1 MSINANTVRN
11 LVMFFL
17 AKHSADGK
25 AGGLLAALQDVSKL
39 RNSPNCPYDKKTVA
53 SAQEYLFARYH
64 VVSGKYPALK
74 VKRMACG
81 YFPRLEAKIWLI
93 LGADDAATTR
103 GSSAKSALNTVPL
116 VDTNRFIFEAQPKSI
131 PKASVSS
138 GKNPG
143 LSLGPDDFS
152 TSATSRGE
160 PVPGA
165 EVFVE
170 QEPNDEP

>member
-1 MSINANTVRN
+1 MSTNENTVRN

-64 VVSGKYPALK
+64 VVSGKYPVLK
-74 VKRMACG
+74 VKQMACG

-103 GSSAKSALNTVPL
+103 GSSAKSASNPVPL
-116 VDTNRFIFEAQPKSI
+116 VDTNRFIFEAQPKSV
-131 PKASVSS
+131 PRAFVSP
-138 GKNPG
+138 GKSPG
-143 LSLGPDDFS
+143 SSPGFGVRPL
-152 TSATSRGE
+152 SATSKGE

-170 QEPNDEP
+170 QEPTDEP